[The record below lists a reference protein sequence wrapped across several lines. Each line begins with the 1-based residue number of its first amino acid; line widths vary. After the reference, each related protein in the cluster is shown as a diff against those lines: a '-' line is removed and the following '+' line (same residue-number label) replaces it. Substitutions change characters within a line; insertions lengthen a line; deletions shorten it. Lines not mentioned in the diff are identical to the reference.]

1 MPVVI
6 IAGMLFGCS
15 ETDRHIQS
23 FVPNADSAASR
34 HRKWDLLV
42 LVGLLPAAAVL
53 PLLVFAA
60 TLVYLLTQEGGNTT
74 RQTLIEA
81 NASLA
86 RVVQS
91 ELSRSAEDLE
101 RLSLAAAADPRDQE
115 LAVRLASSLAGPGH
129 PFSAILLAS
138 PDGTKVL
145 AGNAGIVV
153 DPSLRERSGR
163 RGISNFQRTA
173 GWGRGVVEVS
183 TPYQANAGTM
193 LVGQVNL
200 QRLAR
205 ILASHSGE
213 RSFATV
219 LDGNDIILARSTDFE
234 MYVGELPSRQTL
246 DAIHGN
252 SRGTARFPTR
262 DGRELFWSW
271 QRLPGSNWVVFLG
284 TQAREIDASFW
295 DSLRQLLLGAALALA
310 LGLLA
315 AGWAGR
321 RIVRAVGE
329 LTEQTPGLVSGIS
342 KSYRPSGLKQVDE
355 LYEAMAGAGGRLQL
369 AQDERDN
376 ALLAEKALR
385 RSAERESRRKDVFI
399 ATLSH
404 ELRNPLAPIVAAA
417 RVLQRPELGSVHVAR
432 AAAIIDRQSRM
443 LSHLLDDLL
452 DASRLTTGRVHL
464 NRKPTSLVEVFQSA
478 SEAVRPLMQA
488 RQHSLFTTLQPE
500 DLTVMGDKV
509 RLVQVAVN
517 LLNNAAKYTDPGGRI
532 ELAAVPHGERE
543 VLLTVSD
550 NGIGIPAEAIPHIF
564 NIFGQVESE
573 RERAQGGLGIGLF
586 LVKGLVGLHGGEIR
600 ASSAGHGKG
609 TRFEVTLPRTVPPV
623 AVASADVEASALGR
637 GERKAVLVVDDNV
650 DAAMT
655 LKALLEVS
663 GEFEVDVVHTGEDA
677 LVRADEAAYDAICVD
692 IGLPGIDGYEVA
704 KRLKSRSEAK
714 LVATTGW
721 GTFEDKRRAFDAG
734 FDSHLTKPVDP
745 DELMRELLVG

>member
-1 MPVVI
+1 
-6 IAGMLFGCS
+6 
-15 ETDRHIQS
+15 
-23 FVPNADSAASR
+23 
-34 HRKWDLLV
+34 
-42 LVGLLPAAAVL
+42 VL

-74 RQTLIEA
+74 RRTLIEA
-81 NASLA
+81 NESLA

-101 RLSLAAAADPRDQE
+101 RLSLAAAADPDDPE
-115 LAVRLASSLAGPGH
+115 LALRLASSLAGPGQ
-129 PFSAILLAS
+129 PFSAIILV
-138 PDGTKVL
+138 TEREERVL
-145 AGNAGIVV
+145 GGNAGIAV
-153 DPSLRERSGR
+153 DPSVRQRGGQ
-163 RGISNFQRTA
+163 RGISNFQKTV

-183 TPYQANAGTM
+183 TPYQAQAGTT
-193 LVGQVNL
+193 LVGQLNL

-205 ILASHSGE
+205 TLASHSGE
-213 RSFATV
+213 RSYATV
-219 LDGNDIILARSTDFE
+219 LDANDIILARSTDFE
-234 MYVGELPSRQTL
+234 MYVGEPPSRQTL
-246 DAIHGN
+246 EAIHGN

-271 QRLPGSNWVVFLG
+271 RRLPGSDWVVFLG
-284 TQAREIDASFW
+284 TQAREMDASFR

-315 AGWAGR
+315 AGWTGR
-321 RIVRAVGE
+321 RIVRAVE
-329 LTEQTPGLVSGIS
+329 DLTEQTPGLVSGTS
-342 KSYRPSGLKQVDE
+342 RTYRPSGLKQVDE
-355 LYEAMAGAGGRLQL
+355 LYDALAAAGARLQL

-376 ALLAEKALR
+376 ALLAEQALR
-385 RSAERESRRKDVFI
+385 RSAERESRTKDVFI

-417 RVLQRPELGSVHVAR
+417 RLLQREGLAPVHVAR

-464 NRKPTSLVEVFQSA
+464 NRKPTPLADVFQAA
-478 SEAVRPLMQA
+478 SEAVRPLMQE
-488 RQHSLFTTLQPE
+488 RQHRLLMTLQPE
-500 DLTVMGDKV
+500 GLAVLGDKV
-509 RLVQVAVN
+509 RLVQVTVN

-532 ELAAVPHGERE
+532 ELAAVPHGDRE
-543 VLLTVSD
+543 ILLTVTD
-550 NGIGIPAEAIPHIF
+550 NGIGISEEAIPHIF

-586 LVKGLVGLHGGEIR
+586 LVKGLVQLHGGQVR
-600 ASSAGHGKG
+600 ASSPGPGKG
-609 TRFEVTLPRTVPPV
+609 TRFEVTLPRTVAPAALP
-623 AVASADVEASALGR
+623 SADLAASGFGR
-637 GERKAVLVVDDNV
+637 EERKAVLVVDDNV

-655 LKALLEVS
+655 LKALLEIS
-663 GEFEVDVVHTGEDA
+663 GGFEVDVVHTGEDA
-677 LVRADEAAYDAICVD
+677 LLRADETGYDAICVD

-704 KRLKSRSEAK
+704 KRLKSRTEAK